1 MEDAVTAM
9 FAEYA
14 ALYARIAGQVGRSVP
29 PPLTMDEAT
38 SMSDQASQFI
48 NDYATPILGLLSS
61 TKVHKLLR
69 HVLDAIKAHGNL
81 KHGNSAANEAM
92 HKYDKPFYMRTTEHP
107 ETFTAQI
114 VRQAQGSKAL
124 LERLAR
130 EDAAAE
136 CEAAASPH
144 SGGRGAPGLMLA
156 GDRAPQPQQEW
167 RRRHAALLGRRP
179 GQPVTGGH
187 GVEPVRDGGCN
198 NEAVCD
204 MRPRGGMAARAEG
217 RREDGVLSGRGSA
230 ALMGVGRGGGAAAAE
245 TRGGPAGAPAPAGG
259 GAPPLHNVHSGEAG
273 QPGRRLAAPL
283 AVGQG
288 GGAAAAGVAGGAA
301 GAPALGGGRAPPRR
315 DDRAA
320 AGARKTG
327 APAGEAKCGS
337 ARRGAAPDALM
348 GARLPVDAR
357 QAPGRVAAGPRAPA
371 TNYLHR
377 DKVGN
382 VAQ

>member
-1 MEDAVTAM
+1 
-9 FAEYA
+9 
-14 ALYARIAGQVGRSVP
+14 
-29 PPLTMDEAT
+29 
-38 SMSDQASQFI
+38 MSDQASQFI
-48 NDYATPILGLLSS
+48 NDYATPILGQLNS

-81 KHGNSAANEAM
+81 NHGNSAANEAM
-92 HKYDKPFYMRTTEHP
+92 HKNDKPFYMRTTKHP
-107 ETFTAQI
+107 EAFTAPI
-114 VRQAQGSKAL
+114 VRQAQGSQAL

-144 SGGRGAPGLMLA
+144 SGGRGAPCLMLA
-156 GDRAPQPQQEW
+156 GHRAPQLQQEW
-167 RRRHAALLGRRP
+167 RRPHAALLGRRP

-187 GVEPVRDGGCN
+187 GAEPVRAAGRK
-198 NEAVCD
+198 NEAVCG
-204 MRPRGGMAARAEG
+204 MRPRGGMDARAEG
-217 RREDGVLSGRGSA
+217 RREGGILSGCGSE

-245 TRGGPAGAPAPAGG
+245 ARGGPASAPAPAGG
-259 GAPPLHNVHSGEAG
+259 GAPPLHNVHSREAG
-273 QPGRRLAAPL
+273 QPGRRLAPPL

-288 GGAAAAGVAGGAA
+288 GGASAAGVAGGAA
-301 GAPALGGGRAPPRR
+301 GPPALGAGRAPPRR

-327 APAGEAKCGS
+327 APAGEAECGS
-337 ARRGAAPDALM
+337 ARRGAAPDALS
-348 GARLPVDAR
+348 GARLPVDSR

-371 TNYLHR
+371 TNYLHL